1 MEFFKSDF
9 FSNSKPIFSIAS
21 PEIKALVT
29 ATVATFY
36 PQIGKISNSIYQNGG
51 LEINSNNFLFY
62 VGDCGY
68 VLKRG
73 KFKSEYD
80 LTNVRTQVELAG
92 WLLKQGSEF
101 PEIIFSENSSSK
113 VVVDGHY
120 YWYLMY
126 FINADFFSGVS
137 NEFLNAGEGM
147 ARLFCSLAEV
157 PKNLIVDHHVLPPAQ
172 DSLDIAELA
181 ENCKKEW
188 PLLFGE
194 PSYLLVESWGYIK
207 DTLEETIQLE
217 SKITDSMGLCHI
229 DLHPHNL
236 LMQESKVSAIL
247 DFGSLVQA
255 PIYSSIAFNLF
266 KLARQTI
273 ALKNGDYLNADFIN
287 QKNIVVSSFLTKN
300 LIPENADLGKYA
312 KVEIMRRLLLILKL
326 NIENNNSDWNH
337 VLPIQINALKE
348 AEMIFS

>member
-9 FSNSKPIFSIAS
+9 FSNSKPIFSIVS
-21 PEIKALVT
+21 PENNALVT
-29 ATVATFY
+29 ATVASFY
-36 PQIGKISNSIYQNGG
+36 AQIGKISSSIYQNGG

-73 KFKSEYD
+73 KFKSEKD
-80 LTNVRTQVELAG
+80 LATVSTQLELAG
-92 WLLKQGSEF
+92 WLLAQGLEF
-101 PEIIFSENSSSK
+101 PEIVFSENSNSK

-126 FINADFFSGVS
+126 FIDADFFSGTS
-137 NEFLNAGEGM
+137 NEFLNAGKSM

-157 PKNLIVDHHVLPPAQ
+157 PKNLIIDYQILPPAQ
-172 DSLDIAELA
+172 DSLGIVEAT
-181 ENCKKEW
+181 ENCKKKW

-194 PSYLLVESWGYIK
+194 PSYLLEESWEHIR

-217 SKITDSMGLCHI
+217 SEITESIGLCHM

-266 KLARQTI
+266 KLARQTV
-273 ALKNGDYLNADFIN
+273 ALKNGDYLNDDFIN
-287 QKNIVVSSFLTKN
+287 HKNIVISSFLAKN

-312 KVEIMRRLLLILKL
+312 KVEIMRRLLLILQL
-326 NIENNNSDWNH
+326 NIENNNSDWNY

-348 AEMIFS
+348 AEMLLS

>member
-1 MEFFKSDF
+1 MEFFKPDI

-21 PEIKALVT
+21 PENNVLAT
-29 ATVATFY
+29 ATVASFY
-36 PQIGKISNSIYQNGG
+36 AQIGKISSSIYQNGG

-73 KFKSEYD
+73 KFKAEKD
-80 LTNVRTQVELAG
+80 LTTVSTQVELAG
-92 WLLKQGSEF
+92 WLLAQGLEF
-101 PEIIFSENSSSK
+101 PEIIFSENSNSK
-113 VVVDGHY
+113 LVVDGHY

-126 FINADFFSGVS
+126 FIDADFFSGAS
-137 NEFLNAGEGM
+137 YEFLNAGKSM

-157 PKNLIVDHHVLPPAQ
+157 PKNLIVGRQILPPAQ
-172 DSLDIAELA
+172 DSLDIVEAT
-181 ENCKKEW
+181 ENCKKKW

-194 PSYLLVESWGYIK
+194 STYLLEESWGHIR

-217 SKITDSMGLCHI
+217 SEMTESIGLCHM

-266 KLARQTI
+266 KLARQAI
-273 ALKNGDYLNADFIN
+273 VLKNGDYFDSDFIN
-287 QKNIVVSSFLTKN
+287 QKNIVISGFLAKE
-300 LIPENADLGKYA
+300 LIPENADLEKYA
-312 KVEIMRRLLLILKL
+312 KVEIMRRLLLILQL

-348 AEMIFS
+348 AELSLS